1 MYIEYKHA
9 RVTAYRAIYGVHS
22 FLHRIVYVMLT
33 YSQILFFNER
43 KLYILLEKKYFSVI
57 KLFLV

>member
-1 MYIEYKHA
+1 MHMYIEYKHA

-33 YSQILFFNER
+33 YSQILFFMNENF
-43 KLYILLEKKYFSVI
+43 IFS
-57 KLFLV
+57 